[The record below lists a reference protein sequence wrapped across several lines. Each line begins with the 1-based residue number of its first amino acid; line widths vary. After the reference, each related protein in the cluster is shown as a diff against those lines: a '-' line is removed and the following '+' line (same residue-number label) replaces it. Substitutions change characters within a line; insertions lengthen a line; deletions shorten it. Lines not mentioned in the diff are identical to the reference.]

1 MNAHCSKTHISKVI
15 YNYKLLII
23 NLIQNWHP
31 FEW

>member
-1 MNAHCSKTHISKVI
+1 MNARCSKTHISKVI

-31 FEW
+31 IEW